1 MSGLS
6 SNDINIICNILKKY
20 AEVEEACFFG
30 SRAKGTQKTGS
41 DVDIAIKGKIPEQ
54 TATRISG
61 ELNDESP
68 LPYTFD
74 IVDFNSLENQALKEH
89 IERVGVS
96 FYKKL

>member
-6 SNDINIICNILKKY
+6 SKDIDIICNILKKY
-20 AEVEEACFFG
+20 PEVVEACFFG
-30 SRAKGTQKTGS
+30 SRAKGTQKNGS
-41 DVDIAIKGKIPEQ
+41 DVDIAIKGRIPDQ
-54 TATRISG
+54 FVSRISG

-74 IVDFNSLENQALKEH
+74 IVAFNSLENQALKKH
-89 IERVGVS
+89 IERVGLT